1 MKDSPKISYISFQSG
16 FFTILINYK
25 KSKKMFGSIR
35 TSLESG
41 FLTVDTG
48 LDESRQGRG
57 LLI

>member
-1 MKDSPKISYISFQSG
+1 
-16 FFTILINYK
+16 
-25 KSKKMFGSIR
+25 MFGSIR